1 MEEFIEFK
9 LHGRNF
15 RYYSVDRIDS
25 ERKYKNKS
33 YWKPVS
39 IHNCG
44 FYYKRFG
51 FTADKKLIS
60 VLLHRVIY
68 YAHNQE
74 WNIYDNSFD
83 NRIDHKIH
91 EEGIPLD
98 NSIGNLR
105 VVNHQQN
112 SFNRNCK
119 GYSYNKR
126 KNKYIARIIIDR
138 KNIHLGIFDTEEEAR
153 KSYLDAKAKYH
164 VI

>member
-25 ERKYKNKS
+25 ERNYKNKS

-39 IHNCG
+39 ICNNQI
-44 FYYKRFG
+44 YKQFAFRVDG
-51 FTADKKLIS
+51 KKFQMM
-60 VLLHRVIY
+60 LHRVIY

-74 WNIYDNSFD
+74 WNIYDISKD
-83 NRIDHKIH
+83 NKIDHKIH

-98 NSIGNLR
+98 NSISNLR
-105 VVNHQQN
+105 VVNTQQN
-112 SFNRNCK
+112 AFNRNCK
-119 GYSYNKR
+119 GYYFDKRNNKYLAHIGVDGKKKYLGSYN
-126 KNKYIARIIIDR
+126 
-138 KNIHLGIFDTEEEAR
+138 TEEEAH
-153 KSYLDAKAKYH
+153 KAYLDAKAEYH